1 MPRRTGSLAARA
13 LVRFAS
19 GMALILLIIVGGA
32 WWLGLRALDDIRSEL
47 ESRPP
52 EVAGAVEPG
61 ASPAPGA
68 PATPATTPAP
78 VGGAGLEAAE
88 YDLLMLR
95 WLLVGGSLLA
105 VGATVSFFWVILQ
118 RQVLTPLRQLRD
130 TAERVGRGDLGARA
144 QVRTGDELES
154 FADAFNGML
163 DESERGRRQLTAM
176 NQALDLKVG
185 ELSEANVGLGES
197 NRLKSE
203 FLANVSHELRTP
215 LNSIIGFAD
224 LLEELARADPAA
236 DPKRV
241 RYIQNIQ
248 RSGRSLLDMI
258 NELLDMAKIEAGRM
272 EVTIAP
278 TSVADLLEGL
288 QTIMR
293 PLAQQKRI
301 EVELRTPADLP
312 RVETDAGK
320 LQQILYNFLSNAVK
334 FSPEDGVIIVG
345 AEPVERDGAVA
356 ALRVAVTD
364 HGPGIPE
371 DMQDTIFEKFR
382 QVDASHTR
390 RAGGTGLGLAICREL
405 ADLLGCTVGIVSKP
419 GRGSTFWVEVPLV
432 HKPKALKPLL
442 PVA

>member
-68 PATPATTPAP
+68 PATPASTPAP

-272 EVTIAP
+272 EVTIAA

-293 PLAQQKRI
+293 PLAQQ
-301 EVELRTPADLP
+301 
-312 RVETDAGK
+312 
-320 LQQILYNFLSNAVK
+320 
-334 FSPEDGVIIVG
+334 
-345 AEPVERDGAVA
+345 
-356 ALRVAVTD
+356 
-364 HGPGIPE
+364 
-371 DMQDTIFEKFR
+371 
-382 QVDASHTR
+382 
-390 RAGGTGLGLAICREL
+390 
-405 ADLLGCTVGIVSKP
+405 
-419 GRGSTFWVEVPLV
+419 
-432 HKPKALKPLL
+432 
-442 PVA
+442 